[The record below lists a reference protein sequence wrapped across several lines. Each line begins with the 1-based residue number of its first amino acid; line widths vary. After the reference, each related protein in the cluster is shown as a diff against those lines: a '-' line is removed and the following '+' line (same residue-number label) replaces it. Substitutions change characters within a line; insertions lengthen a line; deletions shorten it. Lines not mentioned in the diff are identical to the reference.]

1 MTEYQIERSIE
12 QHAITTAI
20 SVFCK
25 INRAHEGSIKMAR
38 RDRDLV
44 ETRMMVWG
52 YLKENTRL
60 TMSYMG
66 SVFNRHHSTV
76 IAGLRGH
83 NKNMDVFSNGK
94 PINPLYVRKYEE
106 GSVILDQT
114 LTNTLELNKS
124 LVYRVVLYTNNAET
138 LDQYEIVNVTKV

>member
-12 QHAITTAI
+12 QHAIKTAV

-25 INRAHEGSIKMAR
+25 INRAHEDSLTMSR
-38 RDRDLV
+38 RDRELV
-44 ETRMMVWG
+44 ETRQMVWA

-60 TMSYMG
+60 TVSFMG
-66 SVFNRHHSTV
+66 SIFNRHHSTV
-76 IAGLRGH
+76 IAGLRVH

-94 PINPLYVRKYEE
+94 PINPLYVKKYEE

-114 LTNTLELNKS
+114 LTSTRELNKS
-124 LVYRVVLYTNNAET
+124 LIYRVVLYTNNTET

>member
-1 MTEYQIERSIE
+1 
-12 QHAITTAI
+12 
-20 SVFCK
+20 
-25 INRAHEGSIKMAR
+25 
-38 RDRDLV
+38 
-44 ETRMMVWG
+44 
-52 YLKENTRL
+52 
-60 TMSYMG
+60 MSYMG

-76 IAGLRGH
+76 IAGLRVH

-138 LDQYEIVNVTKV
+138 LDQYEIVNVTKG